1 MSTVGQAAGTV
12 IGATIGY
19 VATGGNPYGAYI
31 GAQISAEISGLND
44 PSPQESQHRAVTKQL
59 SEEVDEA

>member
-1 MSTVGQAAGTV
+1 MSTVGQAAGAV

-19 VATGGNPYGAYI
+19 VATGGNPYGAYL

-44 PSPQESQHRAVTKQL
+44 PSPQELQPRAVAKQL
-59 SEEVDEA
+59 SEEANEA